1 MIRPRR
7 YNGRPMKVAAIWRYP
22 IKSMRGEQLSAAEL
36 SSEGIQGDRTVQ
48 VFDRR
53 GRLITARTHPALLG
67 HQGTLG
73 ADGEPMVD
81 GHRWTT
87 SEAEALVVAAA
98 GPGAHL
104 RRVGAN
110 RFDVLP
116 LLVATDGA
124 LEAFGHD
131 ARRLRPN
138 LIVAGVDGL
147 QERQWEGRRLQV
159 GVAVIALDS
168 LRARCVMTTFDP
180 MSLAQ
185 DTDVLR
191 DIVRRFDGTICLN
204 ASVITPGRV
213 AVGDSIALL

>member
-1 MIRPRR
+1 
-7 YNGRPMKVAAIWRYP
+7 MKLAAIWRYP

-36 SSEGIQGDRTVQ
+36 SSDGVSGDRTVQ

-53 GRLITARTHPALLG
+53 DRLVTARTHPALLG
-67 HQGTLG
+67 HHGTLG
-73 ADGEPMVD
+73 ADGEPRVD
-81 GHRWTT
+81 GHLWTT
-87 SEAEALVVAAA
+87 SEAEALVVAAV

-104 RRVGAN
+104 RRVDDS

-116 LLVATDGA
+116 LLVCTDGA
-124 LEAFGHD
+124 LEAFGRD
-131 ARRLRPN
+131 PRRLRPN
-138 LIVAGVDGL
+138 LVVGGVDGL
-147 QERQWEGRRLQV
+147 EEREWEGRRLQV
-159 GVAVIALDS
+159 GAAAIALDS

-185 DTDVLR
+185 DPDVLR

-213 AVGDSIALL
+213 AVGDSIALR

>member
-1 MIRPRR
+1 MIRSRR
-7 YNGRPMKVAAIWRYP
+7 YNGRPMKLAAIWRYP

-36 SSEGIQGDRTVQ
+36 SADGIRGDRTVQ

-81 GHRWTT
+81 GHLWTT

-104 RRVGAN
+104 RRVDAS

-124 LEAFGHD
+124 LEVFGRD

-138 LIVAGVDGL
+138 LVVGGVDGL
-147 QERQWEGRRLQV
+147 EEREWEGRRLQV

-213 AVGDSIALL
+213 AVGDSIGLL